1 MKKVRFLFAAMA
13 LASAAPAFAETLTN
27 NDIIQLSSLGL
38 GDEAIIAKIKASP
51 NTFTVET
58 ADMITLKG
66 KGVSGPIIAAMLDA
80 QKGSAVS
87 ALAEQSSDSPD
98 PKVPHPSGIY
108 MLKDWQPEAKMAR
121 LDPTTSNQT
130 KSGGFLGY
138 ALTGGLASMSIKISL
153 PNGAA
158 RNEAPGARPSFF
170 FYFDQANQSLSQG
183 GQTGLFGIGPGA
195 SVTSPN
201 EFSLVKFKVK
211 KDMREAKVGSY
222 SIVGAKSGVMD
233 KDRIAFSY
241 DEVKP
246 GVFKVYPTVDLEP
259 GQYGFLY
266 SMSTGGGGAG
276 MYAGGAQ
283 SARIFDFGI
292 AGDPNAKK
300 KK

>member
-1 MKKVRFLFAAMA
+1 MFRILKLLAA
-13 LASAAPAFAETLTN
+13 ASVVVAAPAFAETLKN
-27 NDIIQLSSLGL
+27 DDIIQLSTIGL
-38 GDEAIIAKIKASP
+38 GDEAIIAKIQTSP
-51 NTFTVET
+51 NTFTLT
-58 ADMITLKG
+58 TDDMIGLKA
-66 KGVSGPIIAAMLDA
+66 KGVSGPVIAAMLQA

-87 ALAEQSSDSPD
+87 DLAGQSSDSPD
-98 PKVPHPSGIY
+98 PTVPHPSGIY
-108 MLKDWQPEAKMAR
+108 VLKNWEAEPKMAR

-153 PNGAA
+153 PNNAA
-158 RNEAPGARPSFF
+158 RIASPTARPSFY

-211 KDMREAKVGSY
+211 KDVREAKVGSY
-222 SIVGAKSGVMD
+222 NITGAKSGVMD
-233 KDRIAFSY
+233 KDRIPFSY

-246 GVFKVYPTVDLEP
+246 GVFKVYPSGDLEP

-266 SMSTGGGGAG
+266 SMSAGGGGTG
-276 MYAGGAQ
+276 MYAGGVQ

-292 AGDPNAKK
+292 AGDPKAKK
-300 KK
+300 

>member
-1 MKKVRFLFAAMA
+1 MGEIMKKVRFLFAAMA

-58 ADMITLKG
+58 ADMIALKG

-130 KSGGFLGY
+130 KSGGFQN
-138 ALTGGLASMSIKISL
+138 LATQW
-153 PNGAA
+153 
-158 RNEAPGARPSFF
+158 R
-170 FYFDQANQSLSQG
+170 
-183 GQTGLFGIGPGA
+183 
-195 SVTSPN
+195 
-201 EFSLVKFKVK
+201 
-211 KDMREAKVGSY
+211 
-222 SIVGAKSGVMD
+222 
-233 KDRIAFSY
+233 
-241 DEVKP
+241 
-246 GVFKVYPTVDLEP
+246 
-259 GQYGFLY
+259 
-266 SMSTGGGGAG
+266 
-276 MYAGGAQ
+276 
-283 SARIFDFGI
+283 SAE
-292 AGDPNAKK
+292 
-300 KK
+300 